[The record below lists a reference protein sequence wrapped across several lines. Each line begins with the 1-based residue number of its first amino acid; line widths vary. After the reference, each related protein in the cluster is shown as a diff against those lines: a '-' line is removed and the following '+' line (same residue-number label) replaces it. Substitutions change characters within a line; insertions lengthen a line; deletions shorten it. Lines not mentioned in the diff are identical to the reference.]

1 LEKHQSI
8 ISYLLILLLFL
19 ILLKITGFLNIHN
32 VELLGYVLIFF
43 GLSYVF
49 NSFGNRRK
57 GVLFTSTVI
66 FLIGLVLFIISN
78 FEIQHLSKLIVSSS
92 LMIIGTGLLMTYIDG
107 DQLNYILVLS
117 LLLITAGIIIT
128 ITQGEI
134 TFRSFFSSFMW
145 VTEKYWSVVLIFA
158 GVFLLFRKGNT

>member
-1 LEKHQSI
+1 
-8 ISYLLILLLFL
+8 
-19 ILLKITGFLNIHN
+19 
-32 VELLGYVLIFF
+32 
-43 GLSYVF
+43 
-49 NSFGNRRK
+49 
-57 GVLFTSTVI
+57 
-66 FLIGLVLFIISN
+66 
-78 FEIQHLSKLIVSSS
+78 
-92 LMIIGTGLLMTYIDG
+92 MIIGTGLLMTYIDG